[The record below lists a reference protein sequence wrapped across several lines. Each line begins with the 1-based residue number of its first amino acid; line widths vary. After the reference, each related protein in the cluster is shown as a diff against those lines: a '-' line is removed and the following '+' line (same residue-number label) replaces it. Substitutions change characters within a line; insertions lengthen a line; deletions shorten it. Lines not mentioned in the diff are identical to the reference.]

1 MSARPKF
8 KVANARRFPGPAS
21 RRAFEGGAG
30 SINQRRPLWRGRFGL
45 SSQSPAARSSGEDAR
60 GRTAGGRPFSDFAGG
75 MIGEG
80 VEDMDLSGASAGR
93 KYGPTKRWTTPS
105 AWRAKRR
112 LPRMLEAEA
121 SPRSSEGPCSG
132 SRVERFPDAFPR
144 VDARSGRFVRRPS
157 RLQRRSRAGVSPAS
171 CPATRLDAHRM
182 RVQPYEMRRGFASG
196 ARRGL
201 KPGSWGRRGQSGS
214 LTFFPS
220 RLMM

>member
-1 MSARPKF
+1 MSARPQF

-21 RRAFEGGAG
+21 RRAFEGGGFHQSTTTALAR
-30 SINQRRPLWRGRFGL
+30 SIRPLRSVPGR
-45 SSQSPAARSSGEDAR
+45 AVERR